1 MCRGVTRK
9 QEWQGRA
16 ASMAGICI
24 LMENAVMKKILAMIP
39 PILFLAAVS
48 ILPAFAQEAPAGKT
62 LILYYSRTGNTKLAC
77 EALARALSADRIEIK
92 DSADRSGGW
101 GFFTAAASAV
111 FNMQTAIEP
120 EHPNLDPYSNIILA
134 APIWSGRLATA
145 IRTLIAKNRFDGKK
159 VGIFTTTNV
168 LEKESSREKG
178 KAAVA
183 EAGGSAAGYWQVAV
197 QEKID
202 GKKIEKTPG
211 QIAEEALAAVPD
223 IKAAFDTMR

>member
-1 MCRGVTRK
+1 MKQLLVTVCAFLVML
-9 QEWQGRA
+9 QMG
-16 ASMAGICI
+16 ASLAG
-24 LMENAVMKKILAMIP
+24 
-39 PILFLAAVS
+39 
-48 ILPAFAQEAPAGKT
+48 AQEVAGGKT